1 MTGPSFPRLF
11 SPLKVR
17 GLSIKNR
24 ILSTGHDTVLPI
36 DSRVSDELVAYHAAR
51 ARGGAGLIIMQ
62 VAGIHETARYTARS
76 LMATDDDCIEGYR
89 RVAQACHAEGCA
101 VFAQLFHPGR
111 EVMETADGLQAV
123 AYSSSAVPNERF
135 RVVPRPL
142 SRAMI
147 RDIVAGYAAGARRV
161 LAAGLDGVE
170 IVASHGY
177 LPSQFL
183 NPSVNHREDEYG
195 GSDENRLQ
203 FLAQVLDAVR
213 VATSDDF
220 VVGLRISAGEHDED
234 GLTEQAALAACVAL
248 QDRVDFFGLTF
259 GTSASL
265 GGAVHIV
272 PPMTIPNAYLAP
284 AGARFKAALSKPV
297 LLAGRINQPQEA
309 EAVLGAGQA
318 DMCGM
323 TRALIADP
331 EMPNKAR
338 LGRSD
343 DIRACVACNQSCIG
357 RFQRGF
363 PISCIQ
369 QPETGRELRYGTVR
383 RSPKPKRV
391 MVIGGGPAGMKAAVV
406 AAQRGHAVTLYEAA
420 QALGGQV
427 GLAQLLPG
435 RAEFGGVTTNL
446 LRELAHSGVR
456 VIKGVRVDRERIARE
471 SPDALVFA
479 TGARPRTPELIGS
492 GELQVVDCWQV
503 LRAQVE
509 VGSSVLVADWRS
521 DWIGSGV
528 ATLLARNGCK
538 VRLAVNGTHA
548 GESLPS
554 YVRDDIVAQLHR
566 LGVDILCYARL
577 YGYEGRSVYM
587 QHIASDAPLVVE
599 EVDTLVL
606 SQGHLPEDR
615 LFLESEGMAPEIHA
629 IGDCLAP
636 RTVEEAIYEGLQV
649 AWRL

>member
-1 MTGPSFPRLF
+1 MTHPSFPRLF
-11 SPLKVR
+11 SPLTIR
-17 GLSIKNR
+17 GVSIRNR

-51 ARGGAGLIIMQ
+51 AKGGAGLIIMQ
-62 VAGIHETARYTARS
+62 VAGIHDTARYTSRS

-123 AYSSSAVPNERF
+123 AFSSSAVPNERF

-142 SRAMI
+142 SRTMI

-161 LAAGLDGVE
+161 RAAGLDGVE

-183 NPSVNHREDEYG
+183 NPKLNHREDEYG
-195 GSDENRLQ
+195 GSDENRRR
-203 FLAQVLDAVR
+203 FLAQVFDAVR
-213 VATSDDF
+213 AATSEDF
-220 VVGLRISAGEHDED
+220 VVGLRISAGERDED
-234 GLTEQAALAACVAL
+234 GLTEEAALATCVAL
-248 QDRVDFFGLTF
+248 EDRADFFGLTF

-265 GGAVHIV
+265 SGAVHIV
-272 PPMTIPNAYLAP
+272 PPMTIPNAYLGP
-284 AGARFKAALSKPV
+284 AGARFKEALAKPV
-297 LLAGRINQPQEA
+297 FLAGRINQPQEA
-309 EAVLGAGQA
+309 EAVLRSGQA

-338 LGRSD
+338 LGKCD

-369 QPETGRELRYGTVR
+369 RPETGRELRYGTVH
-383 RSPKPKRV
+383 RSSEPKRV
-391 MVIGGGPAGMKAAVV
+391 MVVGGGPAGMKAAVV
-406 AAQRGHAVTLYEAA
+406 AAQRGHSVTLFEATR
-420 QALGGQV
+420 ALGGQV

-446 LRELAHSGVR
+446 LRELEDSGVR
-456 VIKGVRVDRERIARE
+456 VSKGVKVDRQRIARE
-471 SPDALVFA
+471 SPDALIFA
-479 TGARPRTPELIGS
+479 TGATPRRPELVTG

-503 LRAQVE
+503 LRGQVQ
-509 VGSSVLVADWRS
+509 VGASVLVADWRS

-548 GESLPS
+548 GESLPD
-554 YVRDDIVAQLHR
+554 YVRDDVVAQLHR

-577 YGYEGRSVYM
+577 YGYEGSTVYM
-587 QHIASDAPLVVE
+587 QHIASDAPLIFE
-599 EVDTLVL
+599 DVDTLVM
-606 SQGHLPEDR
+606 SQGHLPQDR

-636 RTVEEAIYEGLQV
+636 RTVEEAIFEGLEI
-649 AWRL
+649 ASRL